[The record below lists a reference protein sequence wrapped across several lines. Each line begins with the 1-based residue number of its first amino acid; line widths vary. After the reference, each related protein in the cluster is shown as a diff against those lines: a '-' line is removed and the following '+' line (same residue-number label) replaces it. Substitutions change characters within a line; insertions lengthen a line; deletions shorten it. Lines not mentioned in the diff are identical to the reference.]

1 MRFFN
6 SMMPQNFFFHQS
18 SINIHTGART
28 CKYIRF
34 FRIFYLWM
42 RHSVQELCSLMQFI
56 AMYTGSHH
64 YAQSDWVSQ
73 RRVRLLCLSLY
84 GVKGIVSQDEYVF
97 RRLIIISFS
106 LLLWNYLLIL
116 KILSVNR
123 RFLLWKGSRLWFC
136 KIIPEAACDKLI
148 LVHFPCSLWE
158 NIDQSQRRKFLGGFQ

>member
-1 MRFFN
+1 MRFFKT
-6 SMMPQNFFFHQS
+6 FFHQS

-42 RHSVQELCSLMQFI
+42 RHNVQELCLLMRFI
-56 AMYTGSHH
+56 EMFTGSHH

-73 RRVRLLCLSLY
+73 RRVRLICLSLY

-106 LLLWNYLLIL
+106 LLLWNYLPIL
-116 KILSVNR
+116 KILSEPAIW
-123 RFLLWKGSRLWFC
+123 LWKWSRLWFC
-136 KIIPEAACDKLI
+136 KIIPEAAWNKLI

-158 NIDQSQRRKFLGGFQ
+158 FGTREHRPITE